1 MTKKRPKTTDALMR
15 YLREEKGISISGS
28 SQKRKLMNI
37 GYYHGYKGYRYIG
50 KASNSIHYTNFD
62 ELMAVY
68 EFDAQLKA
76 LFYPYVMQIE
86 TALKSY
92 VLEVVVSQVNSDS
105 FIDVYVVFDT
115 RFRTNK
121 IDRQVCNA
129 ISNAT
134 NVPNLNFETI
144 TDYLVLIVYLLSLLR
159 ISKNDSKRLI
169 SSYIECTERL
179 RKAIPANVYSQ
190 IIRTDNS
197 SKVVALRKFI

>member
-37 GYYHGYKGYRYIG
+37 GYYLRNAIAH
-50 KASNSIHYTNFD
+50 ND
-62 ELMAVY
+62 
-68 EFDAQLKA
+68 
-76 LFYPYVMQIE
+76 
-86 TALKSY
+86 
-92 VLEVVVSQVNSDS
+92 
-105 FIDVYVVFDT
+105 VVFDT

>member
-1 MTKKRPKTTDALMR
+1 MNVGASDTN
-15 YLREEKGISISGS
+15 RE
-28 SQKRKLMNI
+28 LL
-37 GYYHGYKGYRYIG
+37 YKYI
-50 KASNSIHYTNFD
+50 Y
-62 ELMAVY
+62 
-68 EFDAQLKA
+68 
-76 LFYPYVMQIE
+76 
-86 TALKSY
+86 ALKD
-92 VLEVVVSQVNSDS
+92 LRNAIAHND
-105 FIDVYVVFDT
+105 VVFDT